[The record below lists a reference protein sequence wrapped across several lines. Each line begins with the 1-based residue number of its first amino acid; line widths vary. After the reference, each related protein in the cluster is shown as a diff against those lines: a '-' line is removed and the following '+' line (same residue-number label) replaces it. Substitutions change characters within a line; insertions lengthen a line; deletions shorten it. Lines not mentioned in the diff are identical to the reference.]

1 MSTRTMSRSAFG
13 RAMQDVTQ
21 ATSLS
26 EALAIGGADF
36 TVSKMTL
43 HSAYIDPD
51 GAGVV
56 DFPKHRGIVRDDTHQ
71 PIAVMGSNYGVIQN
85 HEAFAPLD
93 YLKSEGLV
101 SGFEQVGCLNNG
113 GRVFVLANLASEST
127 ISGDPHVRRL
137 MIATSHDGTGSV
149 TAKGW
154 LNRIVCSNQLPAIFS
169 TRSKRGAGNM
179 IAKIRHTSN
188 AQTYLTG
195 FRSAVLSAIDVLN
208 DTEEQ
213 IGYLMQREADASV
226 VDRFIAQMFPIK
238 DESVLTTPHYMLTR
252 GQKTMRT
259 RVEEGR
265 NQLRY
270 LIEAAPTQDNVRG
283 TRAAL
288 LHSAI
293 EYSDY
298 LSSGKRAERLLTGRD
313 VNFKV
318 KAFTLAGAL

>member
-1 MSTRTMSRSAFG
+1 MNRSAFE

-26 EALAIGGADF
+26 EALRMGDADF
-36 TVSKMTL
+36 TVSKVTL
-43 HSAYIDPD
+43 HSAYIDND

-179 IAKIRHTSN
+179 IAKIRHTS
-188 AQTYLTG
+188 AARSYIAG
-195 FRSAVLSAIDVLN
+195 FRSAVLSSIDVLN
-208 DTEEQ
+208 DTEQQ

-226 VDRFIAQMFPIK
+226 VDRFITQMFPIK
-238 DESVLTTPHYMLTR
+238 DESLLTQRYYTLSR
-252 GQKTMRT
+252 GDKAIRT

-265 NQLRY
+265 NALRY

-288 LHSAI
+288 LHAAV
-293 EYSDY
+293 EYSDFQ
-298 LSSGKRAERLLTGRD
+298 SSGKRAERILLGRD
-313 VNFKV
+313 VTFKA
-318 KAFTLAGAL
+318 KAFSLAGAL